1 MAEADLASYQLQLQ
15 QVDAALLADPESGE
29 LLKLKE
35 DLTQVIDLTKELIAA
50 QEPAAHEPHE
60 DQQYEHQ
67 EEEVPDL
74 PQPIPSSSGS
84 SQASA
89 GSSSSSSYHNPAAEA
104 QQQPVKHWQVGEQCR
119 ALWGQDGQYYE
130 ATIDEISTG
139 GSEVV
144 VTFHFNKVKASTTLS
159 SLQLS
164 KMGYTGSATSLNKK
178 EQLAK
183 QREYLKKKKAK
194 KAERFK
200 QMDQAREDDKAK
212 WQNFSSKA
220 FGKKGFVKKSIFKTP
235 ENASGRVG
243 VGTCGVGGQSMTNY
257 TVASKYRRGN

>member
-15 QVDAALLADPESGE
+15 QVEAALLADPESGE

-35 DLTQVIDLTKELIAA
+35 DLQQVIELTKELVAA
-50 QEPAAHEPHE
+50 QELEETAATY
-60 DQQYEHQ
+60 D
-67 EEEVPDL
+67 VPN
-74 PQPIPSSSGS
+74 PVASSSADNHSGS
-84 SQASA
+84 VSGSAST
-89 GSSSSSSYHNPAAEA
+89 STSHRDHTQ

-119 ALWGQDGQYYE
+119 AVWPKDGAYYE
-130 ATIDEISTG
+130 ADITEITTEN
-139 GSEVV
+139 EVT
-144 VTFHFNKVKASTTLS
+144 VTFHHNKSQVTTSLS
-159 SLQLS
+159 ALQLS
-164 KMGYTGSATSLNKK
+164 KLGYTGTATSLNKK

-200 QMDQAREDDKAK
+200 AMDQAREDDKNK
-212 WQNFSSKA
+212 WQNFSNKA

-243 VGTCGVGGQSMTNY
+243 VGTCGVGGAKMTNF